1 MKIYLLYYDYDD
13 SGDRENWSTFYT
25 PVEIFTSAEMRLRRI
40 NFIKSINTSLQ
51 FHTSDEEIMTA
62 EMLFNNTAGLKD
74 DEDEDDEDEDE
85 DF

>member
-1 MKIYLLYYDYDD
+1 MKLYLLYYDYDD
-13 SGDRENWSTFYT
+13 SGARENWSTFYT

-62 EMLFNNTAGLKD
+62 DMIRNTAGLEDDDEDD
-74 DEDEDDEDEDE
+74 DEDEEEDD
-85 DF
+85 